1 MTKIWVSLVGA
12 AALALAAGTAAADTV
27 RICME
32 GAYPPF
38 NNTDSTGKIVGFEV
52 DVADNLCKQAGL
64 TCEVVQQD
72 WDGFIPALLNKR
84 CGALMDGMSITEERL
99 KQIAFSVPYT
109 DTPAWFVGAKD
120 GVLKDAKSLADVKA
134 ALKGKTI
141 GVQRSTTHQ
150 NFLEAEFKD
159 SEIKLYDTVDELNF
173 DLVNGRI
180 DGGLGDSIS
189 WDSFLK
195 SDAGKGFAHFGPGL
209 TGKDNPLFRP
219 GRRHRPAP
227 GGQGAQGQ
235 ARQGD
240 RRHEGRR
247 LAGQAVGAVVR
258 LRPAGPRQLRRL
270 RAAGRGRPSP
280 SRQR

>member
-1 MTKIWVSLVGA
+1 MAKIWLSLVGA
-12 AALALAAGTAAADTV
+12 AAMALGAGAASADTV

-52 DVADNLCKQAGL
+52 DVANALCQHAGL

-120 GVLKDAKSLADVKA
+120 GLLKDAKTLADLHA

-159 SEIKLYDTVDELNF
+159 ATVKLYDTVDELNF

-180 DGGLGDSIS
+180 DAGLGDSTS

-195 SDAGKGFAHFGPGL
+195 SDAGKGFVHYGPTL
-209 TGKDNPLFRP
+209 TGKDNPLF
-219 GRRHRPAP
+219 
-227 GGQGAQGQ
+227 GQGIGIGL
-235 ARQGD
+235 RQEDKELKAGFD
-240 RRHEGRR
+240 KAIDSMKADGS
-247 LAGQAVGAVVR
+247 LAKLAMQWFGYDPLA
-258 LRPAGPRQLRRL
+258 
-270 RAAGRGRPSP
+270 PSN
-280 SRQR
+280 

>member
-1 MTKIWVSLVGA
+1 MRKIWVPLVGA
-12 AALALAAGTAAADTV
+12 VALALGAGAASADTL

-38 NNTDSTGKIVGFEV
+38 NNTDSTGKIIGFEV
-52 DVADNLCKQAGL
+52 DVANDLCKRAGL
-64 TCEVVQQD
+64 TCEVVAQD

-84 CGALMDGMSITEERL
+84 CGALMDGMSITAERL

-120 GVLKDAKSLADVKA
+120 GLLKDAKTLADVHA

-159 SEIKLYDTVDELNF
+159 ATIQLYDTVDDLNF

-180 DGGLGDSIS
+180 DAGLGDSTS

-195 SDAGKGFAHFGPGL
+195 SDSGKNYAHYGPTL
-209 TGKDNPLFRP
+209 TGKDNPLFGQGIGIGLRQEDKELKAKLDKAIESMKAEGSLSKLAMQWFGYDP
-219 GRRHRPAP
+219 LAP
-227 GGQGAQGQ
+227 GN
-235 ARQGD
+235 
-240 RRHEGRR
+240 
-247 LAGQAVGAVVR
+247 
-258 LRPAGPRQLRRL
+258 
-270 RAAGRGRPSP
+270 
-280 SRQR
+280 